1 MKKIVQLICI
11 ALITLSLGCKS
22 DHKTATVDGVGKVD
36 MTNKSVDVNQLY
48 QFYYSNPQ
56 TLDERQ
62 ENEIIDYIIDKD
74 LAPTRSVTG
83 LYYQIIEEGT
93 GERIKPGD
101 QLEVHY
107 TGRFLDG
114 KVFDSS
120 VERGKPLGFKLGTQ
134 GLIQGWL
141 EGLRY
146 MKEGSKMILVVP
158 SRLAYKGQ
166 GFSTMIGPDTP
177 LTFEMEVIKVN

>member
-93 GERIKPGD
+93 GERIKPASLWG
-101 QLEVHY
+101 
-107 TGRFLDG
+107 
-114 KVFDSS
+114 SS
-120 VERGKPLGFKLGTQ
+120 
-134 GLIQGWL
+134 
-141 EGLRY
+141 
-146 MKEGSKMILVVP
+146 
-158 SRLAYKGQ
+158 
-166 GFSTMIGPDTP
+166 
-177 LTFEMEVIKVN
+177 